1 MRASSRSTTARTCLC
16 SNRIK
21 LASTDH
27 CRAKTLLPHKK
38 SISSSQSA
46 LDQIHI
52 LIICQSLTLPISI
65 RAAWALLAA
74 PASPVDG
81 TPSRDILLASF
92 VKVPDI
98 PSGRMREGATG
109 SCRPCE
115 QNQTGETWGYEQV
128 DSAAGSCR
136 HCGVCRHRECGS
148 PELTGHE
155 VMLYHEGIG
164 DLGAT
169 VASWPPALPT
179 YQQPAPSHLSIYT
192 PPQCPRSAPFRALPT
207 QSQQ

>member
-1 MRASSRSTTARTCLC
+1 MPERSSVDGCYHMSCTTKSVIKDPSHCIPPLPAPLSPLTWGLLRPMRASSRSTTARTCLC

-98 PSGRMREGATG
+98 PSGRTREGATG

-148 PELTGHE
+148 PES
-155 VMLYHEGIG
+155 V
-164 DLGAT
+164 
-169 VASWPPALPT
+169 VV
-179 YQQPAPSHLSIYT
+179 
-192 PPQCPRSAPFRALPT
+192 
-207 QSQQ
+207 QS